1 MVVEPIRD
9 RRAERREATK
19 AEILDAAWEL
29 VRAEGL
35 AALSLRDLAHKVG
48 MQAPSLYSYFDSKH
62 AIYDAMFLQG
72 NLELLDRYERLP
84 EVDDAT
90 EEVRR
95 SARTFVQFGPGSAA
109 VHAHHPWLRAL
120 A

>member
-29 VRAEGL
+29 VRAEAL
-35 AALSLRDLAHKVG
+35 AGLSLGDLARKGG

-72 NLELLDRYERLP
+72 NLELLRRYEAMRNF
-84 EVDDAT
+84 DDPV
-90 EEVRR
+90 EEFRNN
-95 SARTFVQFGPGSAA
+95 ARMFVGFT
-109 VHAHHPWLRAL
+109 V
-120 A
+120 